1 MGTVC
6 LGGVENHVSYVI
18 YEEEGEYIAK
28 VDDKRQEVKS
38 QTFPKMNTA
47 KKWVSRMIDVCCR
60 EQDEIDRFS

>member
-38 QTFPKMNTA
+38 QTFPKMNPA